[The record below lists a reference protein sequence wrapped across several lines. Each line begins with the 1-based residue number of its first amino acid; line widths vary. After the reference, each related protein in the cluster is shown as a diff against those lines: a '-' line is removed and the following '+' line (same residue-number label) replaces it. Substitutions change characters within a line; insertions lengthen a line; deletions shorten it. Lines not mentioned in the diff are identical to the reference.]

1 MDLTAPTFGLV
12 NGRPLFLDLAAD
24 SYFLLEPDD
33 ENQLLGAL
41 LSNPSHHPQ
50 PVNWPRPAS
59 QLSLARDASRPR
71 LGDIVLTGA
80 SLSSVRRGLRRGA
93 LASLVS
99 DIFQP
104 IAKSVENEP
113 DAIGFAMRF
122 LSARRWL
129 PHQAHCLT
137 DSLAL
142 LLYLRRYGASAA
154 LIFGAK
160 LDPFAAHCWL
170 QAGTTLLNDRLD
182 RIEGFTPV
190 AALSP

>member
-12 NGRPLFLDLAAD
+12 NGRPLFLDLTAD

-33 ENQLLGAL
+33 ERELLDAL
-41 LSNPSHHPQ
+41 RGNTASHHPR
-50 PVNWPRPAS
+50 PVAWPKPAS
-59 QLSLARDASRPR
+59 HVSLARDAAPPR
-71 LGDIVLTGA
+71 ISDILRIAA
-80 SLSSVRRGLRRGA
+80 SLGPIRRRLRRGA
-93 LASLVS
+93 LAGILC

-104 IAKSVENEP
+104 AEGGAEVRDAVEL
-113 DAIGFAMRF
+113 ARRF
-122 LSARRWL
+122 LRARRWL
-129 PHQAHCLT
+129 PHRANCLT

-142 LLYLRRYGASAA
+142 LIFLKRHGASAS
-154 LIFGAK
+154 LVFGAK

-170 QAGTTLLNDRLD
+170 QAGPTLLNDRLD